1 MHFSRCVYVHMRGGS
16 GRRVILDADS
26 LCTKDIALYEQCR
39 PRNNSPLS
47 LAWMNARGVIIRF
60 RCRYCSVFLLALTAL
75 DDTPVDHARPATTFT
90 YVTRDRD

>member
-26 LCTKDIALYEQCR
+26 LCTKDIALYDEQRR

-47 LAWMNARGVIIRF
+47 LARMNARGALIRF
-60 RCRYCSVFLLALTAL
+60 RCRYCSVFFTSVNSPIRYAGRSCSTGH
-75 DDTPVDHARPATTFT
+75 DDFHLRHT
-90 YVTRDRD
+90 